1 MRMTTIKNA
10 KTQKRIGIVEAESE
24 FIKHCKLKNLR
35 EETLRYYE
43 EDIEY
48 FFSTSGTFKYVDE
61 VTQQVYEDW
70 LVSLIDADKK
80 TTSLN
85 TRIRGLRVFFRFM
98 VEREY
103 MKPLEITL
111 MKEDAEEKEPYT
123 DAELARLLKK
133 PDSNRWTEWRM
144 WCAVNYLIATG
155 NRVGT
160 VINLRVKD
168 IDFEKGFIFLRM
180 MKNRKQQ
187 LIPLSKA
194 LEAVLREYLD
204 TWDWTPD
211 SPLFPSC
218 EGAMLNK
225 RGFQNALTT
234 YNISRGVS
242 KTSAHLFRHTFA
254 KKFVMAGGGMVQLQ
268 GWLGHSTIDMSRHY
282 VNLYGNDL
290 QIQFNPLDN
299 LTEKMKKEGA

>member
-1 MRMTTIKNA
+1 
-10 KTQKRIGIVEAESE
+10 
-24 FIKHCKLKNLR
+24 
-35 EETLRYYE
+35 
-43 EDIEY
+43 
-48 FFSTSGTFKYVDE
+48 
-61 VTQQVYEDW
+61 
-70 LVSLIDADKK
+70 
-80 TTSLN
+80 
-85 TRIRGLRVFFRFM
+85 
-98 VEREY
+98 
-103 MKPLEITL
+103 
-111 MKEDAEEKEPYT
+111 
-123 DAELARLLKK
+123 
-133 PDSNRWTEWRM
+133 M

-218 EGAMLNK
+218 EGVMLNK

>member
-1 MRMTTIKNA
+1 MRMTTIKNVKA
-10 KTQKRIGIVEAESE
+10 QKRTTTETAESE
-24 FIKHCKLKNLR
+24 FLKHCKLKNLR
-35 EETLRYYE
+35 EETLKYYT

-48 FFSTSGTFKYVDE
+48 FFSTAGNFKYMDE
-61 VTQQVYEDW
+61 ISKEVYEEW
-70 LVSLIDADKK
+70 LISLIDAGKK

-85 TRIRGLRVFFRFM
+85 SRIRGLRVFFKFCT
-98 VEREY
+98 EREY
-103 MKPLEITL
+103 MSGFEIKL

-123 DAELARLLKK
+123 DAELAKLLKK
-133 PDSNRWTEWRM
+133 PTSNSWTEWRN

-155 NRVGT
+155 NRVST

-187 LIPLSKA
+187 FIPLSKA
-194 LEAVLREYLD
+194 LEAVLREYLE
-204 TWDWTPD
+204 TWDWIPD
-211 SPLFPSC
+211 SPLFPSY
-218 EGAMLNK
+218 EGTAFDK
-225 RGFQNALTT
+225 RGFQNALAR

-268 GWLGHSTIDMSRHY
+268 GWLGHSTLDMSRHY

-290 QIQFNPLDN
+290 QIAFNPLDN
-299 LTEKMKKEGA
+299 LTEQLKKEGV

>member
-48 FFSTSGTFKYVDE
+48 FFSTAGTFKYVDE

-70 LVSLIDADKK
+70 LVSLIDAGKK

-204 TWDWTPD
+204 TWD
-211 SPLFPSC
+211 SGHLI
-218 EGAMLNK
+218 
-225 RGFQNALTT
+225 ALCFLPV
-234 YNISRGVS
+234 R
-242 KTSAHLFRHTFA
+242 A
-254 KKFVMAGGGMVQLQ
+254 
-268 GWLGHSTIDMSRHY
+268 
-282 VNLYGNDL
+282 
-290 QIQFNPLDN
+290 
-299 LTEKMKKEGA
+299 

>member
-10 KTQKRIGIVEAESE
+10 KIQKHKNIEEAEVE
-24 FIKHCKLKNLR
+24 FLKHCKLKNLR
-35 EETLRYYE
+35 EQTVKYYE

-48 FFSTSGTFKYVDE
+48 FFSTAGTFKYVDE

-70 LVSLIDADKK
+70 LVSLIDMGKK
-80 TTSLN
+80 ITSLN
-85 TRIRGLRVFFRFM
+85 TRIRGLRVFFKFCA
-98 VEREY
+98 EREY
-103 MKPLEITL
+103 MSALEISL

-123 DAELARLLKK
+123 DAELAKLLKK
-133 PDSNRWTEWRM
+133 PESNKWVEWRM

-160 VINLRVKD
+160 VISLRVKD
-168 IDFEKGFIFLRM
+168 IDFEKGFIFLRL

-187 LIPLSKA
+187 IIPLSKA
-194 LEAVLREYLD
+194 LEAVLREYLE
-204 TWDWTPD
+204 TWDWTLD
-211 SPLFPSC
+211 SPLFPSY
-218 EGAMLNK
+218 EGVALDK
-225 RGFQNALTT
+225 RGFQHALAN
-234 YNISRGVS
+234 YNISRGVT

-290 QIQFNPLDN
+290 QIEFNPLDN
-299 LTEKMKKEGA
+299 LTAKIKKEGV